1 MLVGEVHLNFWRPFT
16 AIRSGELDGND
27 NTPGEPGWSPL
38 FTTPQHPEYPLG
50 HATNSGAMASILILL
65 FGDDPGVP
73 FVPTSPTN
81 PGFVRHWATFSDGVE
96 EVVDARVYSG
106 FHYRTSDETGAKLG
120 RKVAR
125 FVMNHALAPEH
136 CGDKSKGNDKK

>member
-1 MLVGEVHLNFWRPFT
+1 MLVGEVHVNFWPPFT
-16 AIRSGELDGND
+16 AIRSGELNGND

-38 FTTPQHPEYPLG
+38 FTTPQHPDTVRTCDQQRRNGVDPDP
-50 HATNSGAMASILILL
+50 AV
-65 FGDDPGVP
+65 GDDPGVP